1 MEESSRG
8 KSQRLVRSRTADL
21 SFMTTSTLSSPDARK
36 LIFAIAAILHNQ
48 IEADGGKEN
57 KTNSSFVVFD
67 ETTYLEGFPFIECS
81 RELNSLI
88 ASCCV
93 ARALLEGTDEEK
105 QLRHITSSTVDDIF
119 GFISALYDTAQ
130 YSAEC
135 NVLALLYINRLIAF
149 SGLTL
154 HERNWRPVV
163 FTSLL
168 VAQKVWDDQLLSNA
182 SFARIYPFFTRDE
195 MNRLEATF
203 LDLLHFEVVVK
214 PSTYAKYY
222 FELRAVQDSLYRS
235 LPSVSPD
242 TADDI
247 QERSQRFQQLAYQRF
262 GDKSPLV

>member
-1 MEESSRG
+1 MEESSNG
-8 KSQRLVRSRTADL
+8 KNQRLMRSQTADL
-21 SFMTTSTLSSPDARK
+21 SFVTTSTLSSPDVRK
-36 LIFAIAAILHNQ
+36 LISAIAAILHNQ
-48 IEADGGKEN
+48 IEGDGRKEHN
-57 KTNSSFVVFD
+57 TNPRFVVFD
-67 ETTYLEGFPFIECS
+67 EITY
-81 RELNSLI
+81 
-88 ASCCV
+88 
-93 ARALLEGTDEEK
+93 LEGTDEEK
-105 QLRHITSSTVDDIF
+105 HRRHTTSATVDEIF
-119 GFISALYDTAQ
+119 DFISALYDTAQ

-168 VAQKVWDDQLLSNA
+168 IAQKVWDDQLLSNA
-182 SFARIYPFFTRDE
+182 TFARLYPFFTRDE

-222 FELRAVQDSLYRS
+222 FELRAVQDVSCIPPHLFNLYHS

-242 TADDI
+242 TADAV
-247 QERSQRFQQLAYQRF
+247 QERSQRFQRLAYQRL
-262 GDKSPLV
+262 GDPSSMV